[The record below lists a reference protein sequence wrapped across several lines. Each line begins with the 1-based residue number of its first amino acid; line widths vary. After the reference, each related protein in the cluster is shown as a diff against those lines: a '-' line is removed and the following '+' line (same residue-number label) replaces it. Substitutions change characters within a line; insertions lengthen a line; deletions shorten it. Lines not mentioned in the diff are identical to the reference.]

1 MQESL
6 GGNAKTTLVVAVA
19 DAQEHAEE
27 TFNSLQFGSRAMC
40 VQTQVRG
47 QQPDTAP
54 VLYGYH
60 PHRLMKSFAQHSVR
74 WTPALPVTR
83 AVLFS
88 IRMVPVFLAQT
99 AGSCQR

>member
-40 VQTQVRG
+40 VQTQVRPATG
-47 QQPDTAP
+47 RRSSTSQR
-54 VLYGYH
+54 VLNACWLATV
-60 PHRLMKSFAQHSVR
+60 RCLVR
-74 WTPALPVTR
+74 WMLHDRGVT
-83 AVLFS
+83 
-88 IRMVPVFLAQT
+88 
-99 AGSCQR
+99 